1 MNQAILL
8 NDDLSYDGKYWR
20 LSGLLS
26 GQRID
31 IVVTTKQ
38 SAYSDA
44 LKFDIEMAVEDWLE
58 DNEPDNSSTI
68 EITL

>member
-58 DNEPDNSSTI
+58 DNEPDDSSII

>member
-38 SAYSDA
+38 SSYSDT

>member
-38 SAYSDA
+38 LAYSDA

-58 DNEPDNSSTI
+58 DNEPDDSSII

>member
-58 DNEPDNSSTI
+58 DNEPDNSSII

>member
-8 NDDLSYDGKYWR
+8 NDDLSYDGKYWH

-58 DNEPDNSSTI
+58 DNEPDNSSII

>member
-26 GQRID
+26 GQRIQ
-31 IVVTTKQ
+31 IIVTTEQ

-58 DNEPDNSSTI
+58 DNEPDNSSII

>member
-58 DNEPDNSSTI
+58 DNEPDNNSII
-68 EITL
+68 ELTL